1 MLLNYYADIQVNK
14 AWRGASP
21 LYQASN
27 YGHSNVVRQLLD
39 RPDILVNL
47 GYGNLS
53 PLFEA
58 ARQGH
63 IEVVRLLL
71 GRKEVLVNKFSG
83 GITPLQ
89 IAVENGHYEVAEML
103 SRAEALRDGPVL
115 RINHVTNVNV
125 TLQVS
130 SVGVQ
135 ERRDEPEKKKKHSW
149 VEKMKKYLKDY

>member
-71 GRKEVLVNKFSG
+71 GRKEVLVNKCSG
-83 GITPLQ
+83 SITPLE
-89 IAVENGHYEVAEML
+89 IAVKNGHYEVAEEL
-103 SRAEALRDGPVL
+103 SSAEALRDVPVL
-115 RINHVTNVNV
+115 RINNVTNVNV

-135 ERRDEPEKKKKHSW
+135 EREDEPKKEQKHSW
-149 VEKMKKYLKDY
+149 VGKIKKYLKDY

>member
-1 MLLNYYADIQVNK
+1 M
-14 AWRGASP
+14 
-21 LYQASN
+21 
-27 YGHSNVVRQLLD
+27 
-39 RPDILVNL
+39 NL

-71 GRKEVLVNKFSG
+71 GRKEVLVNKCSG
-83 GITPLQ
+83 GITPLE
-89 IAVENGHYEVAEML
+89 IAVKNGHYEVAEEL
-103 SRAEALRDGPVL
+103 SRAEALRDVPVL

-130 SVGVQ
+130 SVEVQ
-135 ERRDEPEKKKKHSW
+135 EWREEPKKKKKHSW
-149 VEKMKKYLKDY
+149 VKRMKKYLKDY